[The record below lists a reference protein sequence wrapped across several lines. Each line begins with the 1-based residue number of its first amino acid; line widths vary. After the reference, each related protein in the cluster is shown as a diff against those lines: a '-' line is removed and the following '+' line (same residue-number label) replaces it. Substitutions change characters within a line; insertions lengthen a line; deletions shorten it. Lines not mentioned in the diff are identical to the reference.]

1 MVELEFMGLQFRG
14 AGYRANGMFFVWW
27 PFMLLYGKQL
37 VNYISA
43 SGNRDQVANYAEG
56 FVL

>member
-1 MVELEFMGLQFRG
+1 MGLQFRG